1 MDENVCVFFFLCL
14 LVEDELDI
22 ENHRNLV
29 YACWWE
35 FISLFS
41 GSLSNHE
48 DG

>member
-1 MDENVCVFFFLCL
+1 MDENICAFLCL

-22 ENHRNLV
+22 ENHHRNLV

>member
-1 MDENVCVFFFLCL
+1 MRFFFLCL

-41 GSLSNHE
+41 GSLSNE